1 MKYTRVR
8 TYVFN
13 EVPVSADAYWK
24 VLLDWQGILKWMPK
38 QDGPVPLVKVELEP
52 GHTPDKTPCTR
63 NCIFDVSGLPP
74 GVAIPAVVQET
85 LLHVDHVARFIYYN
99 MEGEGPFAMR
109 NYLATTE
116 VDDLGPNR
124 ARVTCSG
131 RFDLP
136 EGVPVDTVKGVI
148 EGVYQSIVNDI
159 PKLIA
164 RQAAGNC

>member
-1 MKYTRVR
+1 MKYVRVR
-8 TYVFN
+8 TLVSN
-13 EVPVSADAYWK
+13 EVSVSAEAYWK

-52 GHTPDKTPCTR
+52 GHRPDKMPCTR

-85 LLHVDHVARFIYYN
+85 LLHVDHVTRFIYYN

-124 ARVTCSG
+124 ARITCSG

-136 EGVPVDTVKGVI
+136 EGVLVDTVKAVI
-148 EGVYQSIVNDI
+148 EGVYESIVNDI

-164 RQAAGNC
+164 TQSLSV